1 MFLTECETLIRHML
15 VLDPAKRYTVSQV
28 KQHKWMAESG
38 LDKVCERPPMSP
50 GDNGTYTLNQ
60 QILDKMCEMGVADEE
75 TIKQVQSLHVTV
87 TIFFAFAYIYVA

>member
-50 GDNGTYTLNQ
+50 GDNGTYTLNH
-60 QILDKMCEMGVADEE
+60 KFW
-75 TIKQVQSLHVTV
+75 IKCVKWELLMRKRSNRYSLCM
-87 TIFFAFAYIYVA
+87 